1 MVTPIRQRR
10 QARRNF
16 LGRAAVHVA
25 GESITEGDRMAVG
38 AMPYQITT
46 QRLTY
51 QTLFA
56 PEFIDLTDQVQRI
69 VQQSGV
75 QDGQATVFIQHT
87 TAAIRI
93 NENEPEL
100 LRDFAEFLE
109 RVAPVDGKYR
119 HNDFTVRT
127 VNMTVG
133 EYANAHAHCRQLLMA
148 ASETIPI
155 VDGELC
161 LGTWQRI
168 FLLELD
174 HPRERTVI
182 VQVLGH

>member
-1 MVTPIRQRR
+1 
-10 QARRNF
+10 
-16 LGRAAVHVA
+16 
-25 GESITEGDRMAVG
+25 MAVL
-38 AMPYQITT
+38 ASPYQITT
-46 QRLTY
+46 QRLTH
-51 QTLFA
+51 QTLRA

-75 QDGQATVFIQHT
+75 RDGQVTVFTQHT

-100 LRDFAEFLE
+100 LRDFADFLE
-109 RVAPVDGKYR
+109 RVAPVDAKYH

-127 VNMTVG
+127 VNMTDD
-133 EYANAHAHCRQLLMA
+133 ECANAHAHCRQLLMA

-155 VDGELC
+155 VDGEMC
-161 LGTWQRI
+161 LGTWQRV
-168 FLLELD
+168 FLIELD

>member
-1 MVTPIRQRR
+1 V
-10 QARRNF
+10 
-16 LGRAAVHVA
+16 LAA
-25 GESITEGDRMAVG
+25 
-38 AMPYQITT
+38 PYQITT
-46 QRLTY
+46 EKLTFH
-51 QTLFA
+51 TVRA
-56 PEFIDLTDQVQRI
+56 PEFIDLTDQVER
-69 VQQSGV
+69 VVLASGV
-75 QDGQATVFIQHT
+75 QNGQVTVFTRHT

-100 LRDFAEFLE
+100 LRDFVTFLE
-109 RVAPVDGKYR
+109 RVAPADAPYR

-127 VNMTVG
+127 VNMTDD
-133 EYANAHAHCRQLLMA
+133 EWANAHAHCRQLLMS

-174 HPRERTVI
+174 HPRERSVI
-182 VQVLGH
+182 VQVLGC